1 MEENIFRKT
10 AETRTVIGSFLQS
23 HEKEKNEFIDMIV
36 VLRGYID
43 EFDKSWRKYVNAE
56 SKDDVRKSYVKV
68 RGKEAKLNEFVGSVL
83 DACTGN
89 KRFYEKY
96 WDDMCYVKKKICDIL
111 CELPR
116 KPREVLEKT
125 TFDFS
130 IDLADENQKIKEIV
144 KPSDNESKKDRKTI
158 LLKMASEFHSVIANF
173 SSSYP
178 NDNGSVIGYVNLM
191 GKTMTTAERQ
201 LKRYA
206 AIDDEDRKGKLKGT
220 LEKHFL
226 SMKQYLDMSFMISDY
241 AKESEKYNDNLS
253 YVKERLNGLIMLF
266 NES

>member
-36 VLRGYID
+36 VLRGYVD
-43 EFDKSWRKYVNAE
+43 EFDKSWRKYVDAE

-96 WDDMCYVKKKICDIL
+96 WDDICYVKKKICDIL

-130 IDLADENQKIKEIV
+130 IDLADEFVEKAEEMNTDVEFISTETEEGMQLFRAFGGIGA
-144 KPSDNESKKDRKTI
+144 I
-158 LLKMASEFHSVIANF
+158 LR
-173 SSSYP
+173 Y
-178 NDNGSVIGYVNLM
+178 YV
-191 GKTMTTAERQ
+191 E
-201 LKRYA
+201 Y
-206 AIDDEDRKGKLKGT
+206 
-220 LEKHFL
+220 
-226 SMKQYLDMSFMISDY
+226 
-241 AKESEKYNDNLS
+241 
-253 YVKERLNGLIMLF
+253 
-266 NES
+266 